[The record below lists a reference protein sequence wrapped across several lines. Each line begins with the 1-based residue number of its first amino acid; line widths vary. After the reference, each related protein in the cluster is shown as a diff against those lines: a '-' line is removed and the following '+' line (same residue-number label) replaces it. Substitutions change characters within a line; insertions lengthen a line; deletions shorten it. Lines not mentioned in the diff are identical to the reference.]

1 MDQLRSLNGDSI
13 IDEQKS
19 SRASGRLRGIR
30 GLTDSEPSV
39 NINQK
44 NKVVDASDEYS
55 IPNQTES
62 SQRV

>member
-1 MDQLRSLNGDSI
+1 MDQLRSLHGDS

-39 NINQK
+39 NIK
-44 NKVVDASDEYS
+44 HKSKVVDVSEEYS
-55 IPNQTES
+55 MPNQTDS
-62 SQRV
+62 SQHI

>member
-1 MDQLRSLNGDSI
+1 MHGDS

-39 NINQK
+39 HVKQK
-44 NKVVDASDEYS
+44 SKAADVSEDYS
-55 IPNQTES
+55 MPDQTDS
-62 SQRV
+62 SQLI